1 MRTAAGQITLTDI
14 TKRYSDR
21 IVLDRASLT
30 IRPGETVGIVG
41 DNGSGKSTLLRLIAE
56 REAPDN
62 GEVTVHIPGGIG
74 YLPQT
79 LELPD
84 SATVADAIDHA
95 LADIRALEAE
105 LRAAEIALAAPGSP
119 QGLLDHYGELV
130 QRFELRGGYAA
141 DRRVDIALAGLGLPD
156 LDRTRTLATL
166 SGGQR
171 SRLALAAT
179 LAAAPELLL
188 LDEPTND
195 LDDRAVAWLEQRLL
209 AHRGT
214 VIAVTHDRV
223 FLERITTTIVEV
235 DSGAIAR
242 FGDGYAGYLAAK
254 AAQRRRW
261 EADFLHWRTELAR
274 SRALAESNVVRLDAI
289 PRKLPLAVFA
299 AGPFRARG
307 RDHGARSRIRNAKE
321 RVARLTEHPVAEPPE
336 PLRFTARLDRVTDAD
351 GPVATIS
358 DVVVPQRL
366 RVDQLSIAAGERVLI
381 TGPNGAGKTTL
392 LRLLSGELTAPD
404 GAVRVRGPVGLLRQQ
419 HTPWPLRSTVLH
431 AYAAGRSIHLED
443 AAAELLG
450 TGLFPP
456 EELTRRIGE
465 LSYGQRRRID
475 LARLIADPVD
485 LLLLDEPTN
494 HLAPALV
501 EELEEALDGYP
512 GALVVVTHDR
522 GMRSRFRGTH
532 LELAAG
538 QVVSRGEVGSA
549 APGRALARAAG

>member
-1 MRTAAGQITLTDI
+1 MHTAAAQLTLTDI
-14 TKRYSDR
+14 TKRYSER
-21 IVLDRASLT
+21 MVLDRASLT
-30 IRPGETVGIVG
+30 IRPGEIAGIVG
-41 DNGSGKSTLLRLIAE
+41 DNGSGKSTLLRLIAG

-62 GEVTVHIPGGIG
+62 GDITVHMPGGIG

-84 SATVADAIDHA
+84 SATVIDAIDAA
-95 LADIRALEAE
+95 LADIRALEAQ
-105 LRAAEIALAAPGSP
+105 LRAAEIALAAPEST
-119 QGLLDHYGELV
+119 QDMLDRYAELV
-130 QRFELRGGYAA
+130 QRFELLGGYDA

-156 LDRTRTLATL
+156 LDRDRTLATL
-166 SGGQR
+166 SGGER

-195 LDDRAVAWLEQRLL
+195 LDDRAVAWLERRLL

-214 VIAVTHDRV
+214 VVAVTHDRV

-235 DSGAIAR
+235 DSGAVAR

-261 EADFLHWRTELAR
+261 EADFLQWRTELAR

-321 RVARLTEHPVAEPPE
+321 RMARLTENPVAEPPD
-336 PLRFTARLDRVTDAD
+336 PLRFTAQLGRVTDTD
-351 GPVATIS
+351 GPVAMLT
-358 DVVVPQRL
+358 DVAVPQRL
-366 RVDQLSIAAGERVLI
+366 QVDQLSIADGERMLI

-392 LRLLSGELTAPD
+392 LRLLAGELNAPT
-404 GAVRVRGPVGLLRQQ
+404 GVVRVRGPVGLLRQQ
-419 HTPWPLRSTVLH
+419 HTRWPVEATVLH
-431 AYAAGRSIHLED
+431 AYAARRSIHADD

-450 TGLFPP
+450 TGLFRPAD
-456 EELTRRIGE
+456 LTRRIGE
-465 LSYGQRRRID
+465 LSYGQRRRLD

-538 QVVSRGEVGSA
+538 QVVSRSEVGSSA
-549 APGRALARAAG
+549 AEPALSLAAR

>member
-1 MRTAAGQITLTDI
+1 MRTAAAQLTLTDI

-21 IVLDRASLT
+21 MVLDRASLT
-30 IRPGETVGIVG
+30 IRPGEIVGIVG
-41 DNGSGKSTLLRLIAE
+41 DNGSGKSTLLRLIAGHE
-56 REAPDN
+56 VPDN
-62 GEVTVHIPGGIG
+62 GDITVHMPGGIG
-74 YLPQT
+74 YLPQA
-79 LELPD
+79 LDLPD
-84 SATVADAIDHA
+84 SATARDAIDAA
-95 LADIRALEAE
+95 LADIRALEAQ
-105 LRAAEIALAAPGSP
+105 LRAVEIALAAPGST
-119 QGLLDHYGELV
+119 QDMLDHYAEHI
-130 QRFELRGGYAA
+130 QRFELRGGYDA
-141 DRRVDIALAGLGLPD
+141 DRRVDIGLAGLGLPD
-156 LDRTRTLATL
+156 LDRDRTLATL
-166 SGGQR
+166 SGGER

-195 LDDRAVAWLEQRLL
+195 LDDRAVAWLEKRLL

-214 VIAVTHDRV
+214 VVAVTHDRV

-235 DSGAIAR
+235 DSGAVAR

-274 SRALAESNVVRLDAI
+274 SRALAESNVVRLEAI

-321 RVARLTEHPVAEPPE
+321 RVARLTENPVAEPPD
-336 PLRFTARLDRVTDAD
+336 PLRFTAQLGRVTELDS
-351 GPVATIS
+351 PVATLT
-358 DVVVPQRL
+358 DVVVPRRFQ
-366 RVDQLSIAAGERVLI
+366 VDELSIADGERVLI

-392 LRLLSGELTAPD
+392 LRLLAGELDAPT
-404 GAVRVRGPVGLLRQQ
+404 GVVRVRGQVGLLRQQ
-419 HTPWPLRSTVLH
+419 HTRWPVESTVLH
-431 AYAAGRSIHLED
+431 AYAARRSVHVDD
-443 AAAELLG
+443 ASAELLG
-450 TGLFPP
+450 TGLFHPAD
-456 EELTRRIGE
+456 LTRGVGE
-465 LSYGQRRRID
+465 LSFGQRRRLD
-475 LARLIADPVD
+475 LARLIADPID

-512 GALVVVTHDR
+512 GALMVVTHDR

-538 QVVSRGEVGSA
+538 QVVSRSQADSSV
-549 APGRALARAAG
+549 P